1 MDRKKII
8 LVDKEPQA
16 VTELR
21 KALLAAGFEVRV
33 VFRAT
38 EALALVE
45 NFRPSLIMAEARSN
59 GNEMDGPGLL
69 EEIRNRAD
77 LQSVPFVLM
86 GKLKTVEERLALMKL
101 PLDDYLQK
109 PFEAEEVVARLDNLI
124 KEVEQRAQAPRPQ
137 WRGFNGALSEMNLF
151 DLLQTISVGKKTCV
165 IKLQTRGKIG
175 VVYLAEGEVIDA
187 ELEGVEARRALLRMF
202 TWTEG
207 AFQVELRPHER
218 GRMLT
223 APTHDLLSEG
233 LTRQDRWARLL
244 KQMPPLQSAVTL
256 KPQTKTAVLNEE
268 ERGLLDRIAATST
281 PKNFLEIIEE
291 NAADELRTLT
301 VLKRLHEQS
310 LISATAITAEKR
322 NGDAFAGLKQW
333 REHNAA
339 AHTSGSALMTRL
351 EHLLVP
357 HEEQTPRAH
366 ERRRQNRRLGDRRQ
380 NDRRRTTSLKE
391 DAPLFLKKSE
401 LLMIREKLARDLV
414 PAS

>member
-45 NFRPSLIMAEARSN
+45 NFRPNLLMAEARSN
-59 GNEMDGPGLL
+59 GNEMDGPRLL

-109 PFEAEEVVARLDNLI
+109 PFEAEEVVVRLENLI

-165 IKLQTRGKIG
+165 IKLQARGKTG
-175 VVYLAEGEVIDA
+175 SVYLAEGEVIDA

-223 APTHDLLSEG
+223 TPTHDLLSEG

-244 KQMPPLQSAVTL
+244 KQMPPLHSAVSL
-256 KPQTKTAVLNEE
+256 KPQTKTSVLNEE
-268 ERGLLDRIAATST
+268 ERNLLEHIAALPTTKS
-281 PKNFLEIIEE
+281 FLEIVEE
-291 NAADELRTLT
+291 NPADELRTLT
-301 VLKRLHEQS
+301 VLKRLHDQG
-310 LISATAITAEKR
+310 LLTATTIPLEKK
-322 NGDAFAGLKQW
+322 NGDAFAMLKQW
-333 REHNAA
+333 RAHNTVVHAE
-339 AHTSGSALMTRL
+339 GPALLARL
-351 EHLLVP
+351 EHLLAP
-357 HEEQTPRAH
+357 QEESASHPH
-366 ERRRQNRRLGDRRQ
+366 ERRRANRRSGDRRQ
-380 NDRRRTTSLKE
+380 NDRRRGNGFKE
-391 DAPLFLKKSE
+391 DAPFFLKKSE
-401 LLMIREKLARDLV
+401 LLMIREKLARDL
-414 PAS
+414 A